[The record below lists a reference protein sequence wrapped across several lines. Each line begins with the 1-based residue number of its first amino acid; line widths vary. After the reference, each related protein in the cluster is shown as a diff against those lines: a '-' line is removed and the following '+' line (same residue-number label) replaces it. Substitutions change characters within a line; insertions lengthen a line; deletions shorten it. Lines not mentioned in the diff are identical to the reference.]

1 MNQDIVAYQ
10 QKLKEN
16 ISVLIE
22 NGKLKE
28 AKGLLNQYEQIV
40 KDDID
45 VYSIKG
51 VISIMEG
58 DIDEAERVLKEGL
71 VLDASNFDVL
81 YNLGYLYQTNNNSLL
96 AIECYKRAL
105 KNGENEEIKDSAY
118 EILKALG
125 VEESKEEIIRDVI
138 DEEKIL
144 LEKAKEEINPS
155 EEMNNLKKQF
165 KENIQ
170 SLIEQGSLEEAKELL
185 KQYEEI
191 VKDDIDVYSI
201 KGVIAIMKGNIDE
214 AKIILNQG
222 LTINSE
228 NFDLNYNLAYLYEQ
242 KKQFSYAVQYY
253 KKALKHCKDEN
264 ISKNINDII
273 EKIYLEH
280 NLETLKEKK
289 KMVFFVRQGMDN
301 FLSDIINGLFNE
313 YEIKKIIV
321 TDYKQ
326 IEQGMHWADICW
338 FEWCDELIIY
348 GSKLPIAKEKKI
360 ICRMH
365 SYEAFI
371 DYPNQVN
378 WNVIDKVVFVAK
390 HIQEFIINNYKLNKE
405 KTVVVPNGVNIGNW
419 KFKPKNPGFKIAYVG
434 YINYKKGPML
444 LLHTFKAIY
453 DRDHRYKFY
462 IAGQFQDSRY
472 LLYFKQMIKEF
483 GMENNFFFD
492 GWQDNLDK
500 WLEDKNY
507 ILCTS
512 VLESQNM
519 SIMQAMAKGIK
530 PIVHNFVGAK
540 EIYKLNYLW
549 NTIDEAVNM
558 ITDKNYDS
566 EEYREFIKE
575 NYSLE
580 KQMKEIKNV
589 LDTLEK
595 VNPNKLSLEYL
606 ISKYIEFVPYTYEDI
621 DKYNFD
627 NSDIRIGKIE
637 NINSSL
643 NLIEFIVKNKE
654 GKQLLLQNIWY
665 NTINK
670 ETIFPEYILKSKN
683 KVKVKLLIDKI
694 FSYNLRYNNHIAGFI
709 NDNEILKD
717 IKENQLAYTWERG
730 IPGTQFMPALGYLKI
745 IERYVFA
752 SKFIKST
759 DEVLEAASGFGYGAA
774 YFSKLC
780 SKVYA
785 LDLAKEN
792 IEFGENAYSNH
803 NIEWINGDVTK
814 LPFRDNKFDV
824 YTSFETLEDLP
835 LDKIDKYFEE
845 AIRVLKKDGC
855 MILSTPNRETR
866 KHINNPFHIKEYNF
880 YELDSILKKYF
891 ENIIYYSVIDY
902 KVEEGFNENAVN
914 IVAVC
919 SNSDIDIYK
928 KQDKESINNLIKSIN
943 EEKLYKN
950 KNLKIS
956 YVMPVYNGEKFI
968 KKALESIL
976 KQKVKPFEIIII
988 DDNSTDNSYSILKEY
1003 AKKHYNIK
1011 ILRNKKNL
1019 GEEKNTAKLI
1029 DMARGDFIKI
1039 LHQDDGLYEEYSTV
1053 ISNIENIEKYSFIVN
1068 DFTYITDNVISNNY
1082 LKSIWDR
1089 FNINP
1094 NELKREVLQ
1103 KVLVILGDYLGA
1115 PSNVLF
1121 NRKKLL
1127 KVNYLE
1133 HIDDSRKYRGLYG
1146 RDYYTFLKLMN
1157 IDKPLIVFKDLSYR
1171 YEHSRNTTSR
1181 YCATM
1186 RRVTGL
1192 HKILLQFEH
1201 ILNENEKKA
1210 AYENL
1215 LGKAIYSINS
1225 CKDKEEK
1232 KNMIKYVLENYKYLS
1247 EEQEGTLI
1255 QKLK

>member
-1 MNQDIVAYQ
+1 MNEKIIIERMN
-10 QKLKEN
+10 KIKKMIGN
-16 ISVLIE
+16 LIE
-22 NGKLKE
+22 QGRLKE
-28 AKGLLNQYEQIV
+28 AEESIKDYEEVIR
-40 KDDID
+40 DDIEI
-45 VYSIKG
+45 YSMKA
-51 VISIMEG
+51 VILIIQNEF
-58 DIDEAERVLKEGL
+58 DKAEMLLKEGL
-71 VLDASNFDVL
+71 
-81 YNLGYLYQTNNNSLL
+81 
-96 AIECYKRAL
+96 I
-105 KNGENEEIKDSAY
+105 
-118 EILKALG
+118 
-125 VEESKEEIIRDVI
+125 
-138 DEEKIL
+138 
-144 LEKAKEEINPS
+144 
-155 EEMNNLKKQF
+155 
-165 KENIQ
+165 
-170 SLIEQGSLEEAKELL
+170 
-185 KQYEEI
+185 
-191 VKDDIDVYSI
+191 
-201 KGVIAIMKGNIDE
+201 
-214 AKIILNQG
+214 
-222 LTINSE
+222 INSE
-228 NFDLNYNLAYLYEQ
+228 DFDLNYNLAYLYEQ

-348 GSKLPIAKEKKI
+348 GSQLPIAKEKKI
-360 ICRMH
+360 ICRLH
-365 SYEAFI
+365 RYEAFT
-371 DYPNQVN
+371 DYPKNVN
-378 WNVIDKVVFVAK
+378 WDNVNKVIFVSEHIKDVVTSKINLPYDKCEIIYNGINLNKFKYYERKIGFNLAWIGYLNLRK
-390 HIQEFIINNYKLNKE
+390 NPMLIIQYFNELVKKDRRYKL
-405 KTVVVPNGVNIGNW
+405 
-419 KFKPKNPGFKIAYVG
+419 F
-434 YINYKKGPML
+434 
-444 LLHTFKAIY
+444 
-453 DRDHRYKFY
+453 
-462 IAGQFQDSRY
+462 IAGSFQDET
-472 LLYFKQMIKEF
+472 LYYYIKDIIDRL
-483 GMENNFFFD
+483 GLNNNINFD
-492 GWQDNLDK
+492 GFIPNDK
-500 WLEDKNY
+500 MNEWLKDKNY
-507 ILCTS
+507 IVTG
-512 VLESQNM
+512 
-519 SIMQAMAKGIK
+519 SISEGHPVGVMEAMASGLKPVIHYFPGSEKFYPKEYIYNDLFTFIK
-530 PIVHNFVGAK
+530 I
-540 EIYKLNYLW
+540 
-549 NTIDEAVNM
+549 ID
-558 ITDKNYDS
+558 DKNYDS

-580 KQMKEIKNV
+580 KQM
-589 LDTLEK
+589 
-595 VNPNKLSLEYL
+595 Y
-606 ISKYIEFVPYTYEDI
+606 
-621 DKYNFD
+621 
-627 NSDIRIGKIE
+627 
-637 NINSSL
+637 
-643 NLIEFIVKNKE
+643 
-654 GKQLLLQNIWY
+654 
-665 NTINK
+665 
-670 ETIFPEYILKSKN
+670 
-683 KVKVKLLIDKI
+683 
-694 FSYNLRYNNHIAGFI
+694 
-709 NDNEILKD
+709 
-717 IKENQLAYTWERG
+717 
-730 IPGTQFMPALGYLKI
+730 
-745 IERYVFA
+745 
-752 SKFIKST
+752 
-759 DEVLEAASGFGYGAA
+759 
-774 YFSKLC
+774 
-780 SKVYA
+780 
-785 LDLAKEN
+785 
-792 IEFGENAYSNH
+792 
-803 NIEWINGDVTK
+803 
-814 LPFRDNKFDV
+814 
-824 YTSFETLEDLP
+824 
-835 LDKIDKYFEE
+835 
-845 AIRVLKKDGC
+845 
-855 MILSTPNRETR
+855 
-866 KHINNPFHIKEYNF
+866 
-880 YELDSILKKYF
+880 
-891 ENIIYYSVIDY
+891 
-902 KVEEGFNENAVN
+902 
-914 IVAVC
+914 
-919 SNSDIDIYK
+919 
-928 KQDKESINNLIKSIN
+928 SINNLIKSIN
-943 EEKLYKN
+943 EEKLYTNNINLKN

-1019 GEEKNTAKLI
+1019 GEAKSTAKLI

-1068 DFTYITDNVISNNY
+1068 DFTYITDNGISNNY

-1103 KVLVILGDYLGA
+1103 KVLVILGNYLGG

-1146 RDYYTFLKLMN
+1146 QDYYTFLKLMN

-1171 YEHSRNTTSR
+1171 YEHSRNITSR